1 MVAGQLSIF
10 SLSFLMEK
18 FMHAGNSLLCLG
30 IFFNMI
36 SKRFMNLKLRS
47 VSVQDVMPAGPVLS
61 DLSAEDA
68 SQ

>member
-1 MVAGQLSIF
+1 
-10 SLSFLMEK
+10 MEK

-36 SKRFMNLKLRS
+36 SKRFMNLKLRN
-47 VSVQDVMPAGPVLS
+47 VTVQDVMPAGPVLS